1 MRISDWSSDVC
12 SSDLTKPIRH
22 ISLKCGVCGPIAS
35 RESPCLRRPQAWKA
49 ARPCGQA
56 NTVCGIRRVGI
67 ENRRKG
73 HDLIG
78 CQFAGSDPPCLEAPF
93 ETTREIERRGAPNFS
108 GISYVHVEV
117 EFAPFKFHRLK
128 LGRTVELSG
137 GE

>member
-1 MRISDWSSDVC
+1 MRRTGVRRTKAGVHRTANCNRIGEFDPTI
-12 SSDLTKPIRH
+12 DLPRKGRPEIREILIARCKTETKPIRH

-73 HDLIG
+73 PDLIG
-78 CQFAGSDPPCLEAPF
+78 CPF
-93 ETTREIERRGAPNFS
+93 PGREEWKTA
-108 GISYVHVEV
+108 VQD
-117 EFAPFKFHRLK
+117 K
-128 LGRTVELSG
+128 G
-137 GE
+137 GECG

>member
-1 MRISDWSSDVC
+1 MRISDLSSDVFA
-12 SSDLTKPIRH
+12 SDLKGRPEIREILIARCKTETKPIRH

-73 HDLIG
+73 PDLIG
-78 CQFAGSDPPCLEAPF
+78 CQLAG
-93 ETTREIERRGAPNFS
+93 R
-108 GISYVHVEV
+108 
-117 EFAPFKFHRLK
+117 
-128 LGRTVELSG
+128 
-137 GE
+137 